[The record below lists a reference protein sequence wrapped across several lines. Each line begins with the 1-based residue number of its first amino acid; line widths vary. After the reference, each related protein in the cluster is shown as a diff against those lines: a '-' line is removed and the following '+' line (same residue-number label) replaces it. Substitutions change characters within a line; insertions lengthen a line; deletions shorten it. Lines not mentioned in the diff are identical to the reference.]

1 MLIVK
6 TVFELSAAQGERH
19 KVIDIL
25 SRLWKREVIDLSNYF
40 CISTNFCGVSGQQW
54 SSLSVKA
61 TTIISIIEKL
71 LTGTDTFPVI
81 KSAEMRC
88 TLYSFR
94 IVKAN
99 FTGTY
104 RKYSLEMFSFL

>member
-6 TVFELSAAQGERH
+6 IVFELSAAQGEKH
-19 KVIDIL
+19 EVIDI
-25 SRLWKREVIDLSNYF
+25 SSREVIDLSNYF

-54 SSLSVKA
+54 SSLSGKA

-81 KSAEMRC
+81 KSAEVYTVHVQLQSC
-88 TLYSFR
+88 
-94 IVKAN
+94 
-99 FTGTY
+99 
-104 RKYSLEMFSFL
+104 

>member
-6 TVFELSAAQGERH
+6 TVFELSAAQGEKH
-19 KVIDIL
+19 EVIDIS
-25 SRLWKREVIDLSNYF
+25 SRLWKREVIDFSNYF

-54 SSLSVKA
+54 SSLSVKVA

-81 KSAEMRC
+81 KSAEVYTVQLQNC
-88 TLYSFR
+88 
-94 IVKAN
+94 
-99 FTGTY
+99 
-104 RKYSLEMFSFL
+104 

>member
-6 TVFELSAAQGERH
+6 TVFELSAAQGEKH
-19 KVIDIL
+19 EVIDIS

-54 SSLSVKA
+54 SSLSVKVA

-81 KSAEMRC
+81 KSVEVYTVQLQNC
-88 TLYSFR
+88 KGQFYGDISEILT
-94 IVKAN
+94 
-99 FTGTY
+99 
-104 RKYSLEMFSFL
+104 

>member
-6 TVFELSAAQGERH
+6 IVFELSAAQGEKH
-19 KVIDIL
+19 EVIDI
-25 SRLWKREVIDLSNYF
+25 SSREVIDLSNYF

-54 SSLSVKA
+54 SSLSGKA

-81 KSAEMRC
+81 KSAEVYTVQLQNC
-88 TLYSFR
+88 
-94 IVKAN
+94 
-99 FTGTY
+99 
-104 RKYSLEMFSFL
+104 